1 MLADAEKRA
10 MEDLEESKRQALAMG
25 QIPEAEEQDEAQKK
39 G

>member
-1 MLADAEKRA
+1 LLANAEKRA
-10 MEDLEESKRQALAMG
+10 IDDLEESKRQALAMG